1 MAELEAREAAEAGN
15 SALEL
20 VEAEEEEEL
29 GEEEFFEVLEA
40 EEKDLHRT
48 LNSSAAHYDG
58 EGEFYF
64 YFRIIV

>member
-48 LNSSAAHYDG
+48 LNSAAHYDG

-64 YFRIIV
+64 YIRSIV